1 MPAWLPHFAQIVDKG
16 VVDCRKELRLE
27 CDSSLVV
34 SAEVVAA
41 VVVECVG
48 RTDLGGRGICTMGFL
63 DARIGSG
70 SERGFGDECVICC
83 QNDLGE
89 MAM

>member
-27 CDSSLVV
+27 CDSSLAV

-41 VVVECVG
+41 VVVDHVG
-48 RTDLGGRGICTMGFL
+48 LTNLGSRGICSMVVG
-63 DARIGSG
+63 RQGRRWG
-70 SERGFGDECVICC
+70 
-83 QNDLGE
+83 
-89 MAM
+89 